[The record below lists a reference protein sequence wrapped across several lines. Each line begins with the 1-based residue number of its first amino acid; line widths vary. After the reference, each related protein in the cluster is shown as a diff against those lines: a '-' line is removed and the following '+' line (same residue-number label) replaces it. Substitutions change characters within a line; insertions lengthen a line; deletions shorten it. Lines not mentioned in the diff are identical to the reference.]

1 MRIDLLVSSGG
12 AELKDNENNESR
24 ESRRRRRLTDSNL
37 PALGKTHSMRRKR
50 SLSPTPTLS
59 LPKAPTK
66 DLMRA
71 VGRLMDEVPEIRMS
85 GGELR
90 RLGLDHRGGYL
101 LSLVDTR
108 CLRHAAIGNTE
119 DTKSPAR
126 RRRDRYP
133 VTC

>member
-1 MRIDLLVSSGG
+1 M
-12 AELKDNENNESR
+12 KDNENNESR

-101 LSLVDTR
+101 LSLVDGELT
-108 CLRHAAIGNTE
+108 LREIRDVSGMPRSEILKTLRALLDVGAI
-119 DTKSPAR
+119 AIR
-126 RRRDRYP
+126 
-133 VTC
+133 